1 MASAREE
8 PSWKLSTHQHK
19 HWTRDTGWLTLST
32 YVRNGREAGDQR
44 RRWTKP
50 ESHSPR
56 HKSKNLTDIFKPLFL
71 CRENIALVTQGQASF
86 HLHRRSVVSPPFLI
100 SFLLPEFFS
109 SADLQCTPFNGPL
122 PPRERSPLSSP
133 PPSLPPSVSH
143 SLFLPRSHRQHL
155 PRLPSLFTSVNSVA
169 QRGWLSL
176 MNSLFSLQPGA
187 DF

>member
-8 PSWKLSTHQHK
+8 LSWKLSTHQHK

-32 YVRNGREAGDQR
+32 YVLNGREAGDQR

-86 HLHRRSVVSPPFLI
+86 HLHRRSVVSRHFSSP
-100 SFLLPEFFS
+100 SFFQSFSLLPTFNALHSMAPSHPGRGDLSPPHLPHSRPVFLTVFS
-109 SADLQCTPFNGPL
+109 SLALIVNIFPAFL
-122 PPRERSPLSSP
+122 
-133 PPSLPPSVSH
+133 PSLPPSI
-143 SLFLPRSHRQHL
+143 PW
-155 PRLPSLFTSVNSVA
+155 PSV
-169 QRGWLSL
+169 G
-176 MNSLFSLQPGA
+176 G
-187 DF
+187 